1 MILQEVPVQIVNQ
14 VLPHVEYFLDSALQY
29 SCGEYTI
36 DDARVYI
43 TSGSWSLIVAL
54 DDNGKFRGAAAVQY
68 FNRPRDRVA
77 FIVALGGRLV
87 TSSETRDLLFNIFR
101 ANGATSVEAAARDN
115 ILRLWQKYG
124 LQKKYNIISAS
135 L

>member
-1 MILQEVPVQIVNQ
+1 MIIQEVPVALVNQ
-14 VLPHVEYFLDSALQY
+14 VLPHVEYFIGAALQH
-29 SCGEYTI
+29 SRGEYTV

-43 TSGSWSLIVAL
+43 TIGTWSLIVAL

-87 TSSETRDLLFNIFR
+87 TSTENFHLLFNIFR
-101 ANGATSVEAAARDN
+101 ANGATTVEAAARDD